1 MRICIRKYTNINDI
15 FEELNNKV
23 DYIIDG
29 GDTDIGLESTVIR
42 VINNVIHILR
52 PGKITKKDLEKYAKV
67 EIDSH
72 VLGDIKNNEK
82 VLSPGMKYKHYAP
95 NTKCILVY
103 SDNKEKMYNKIKS
116 LEDTNTIVICNS
128 SNVSNYKKA
137 IPYGYTEEEIS
148 HNIFK
153 ILREIEN
160 PQHTDWELRRIDDSA
175 KRTEVNSIYRELK
188 SSIVDFVQSK
198 LALSENDEI
207 DVEGAGDY
215 LPSVDSESGLGSNE
229 EITITEQPKVVKK
242 LKNKVKDKIGVYEDS
257 EGMALQ
263 PDIGDH
269 EEGEGSPV
277 PEGTN
282 SGRTGEPHDSDQEE
296 GLDGD
301 GNKDIMKIA
310 QLSGMS
316 YRYFVTDK
324 KNGKYVISFTSLYDE
339 ENCDLEM
346 SHLDD
351 GGNKYKTQITNCSIN
366 GSEGYVKNGIIK
378 GFELKN
384 GVKYKIEVDTD
395 LDDYYACEVKIYANR

>member
-1 MRICIRKYTNINDI
+1 MIRYP
-15 FEELNNKV
+15 
-23 DYIIDG
+23 YM
-29 GDTDIGLESTVIR
+29 
-42 VINNVIHILR
+42 
-52 PGKITKKDLEKYAKV
+52 KITSLRGVSSIPCSAMC
-67 EIDSH
+67 I
-72 VLGDIKNNEK
+72 IPNNQ
-82 VLSPGMKYKHYAP
+82 L
-95 NTKCILVY
+95 N
-103 SDNKEKMYNKIKS
+103 
-116 LEDTNTIVICNS
+116 
-128 SNVSNYKKA
+128 
-137 IPYGYTEEEIS
+137 
-148 HNIFK
+148 K

-175 KRTEVNSIYRELK
+175 KRAEVNSIYRELK

-263 PDIGDH
+263 PAVGEH

-301 GNKDIMKIA
+301 GSKDIMKIA
-310 QLSGMS
+310 QLSGMR

-324 KNGKYVISFTSLYDE
+324 KSGKYVISFTSLYDE

-366 GSEGYVKNGIIK
+366 GSEGYVENGIIK

-384 GVKYKIEVDTD
+384 GAKYKIEVDTD

>member
-1 MRICIRKYTNINDI
+1 MIEQWNKAIDDM
-15 FEELNNKV
+15 EEN
-23 DYIIDG
+23 
-29 GDTDIGLESTVIR
+29 GDTKQPIKTTLSDSYALCKHIINGDLYFPEEERYKDFLEDKKDSL
-42 VINNVIHILR
+42 ILR
-52 PGKITKKDLEKYAKV
+52 QSGIEEKLMNYINYMKD
-67 EIDSH
+67 DSH
-72 VLGDIKNNEK
+72 TLQEKENKKQEMTTMFFSLFNN
-82 VLSPGMKYKHYAP
+82 
-95 NTKCILVY
+95 
-103 SDNKEKMYNKIKS
+103 
-116 LEDTNTIVICNS
+116 
-128 SNVSNYKKA
+128 
-137 IPYGYTEEEIS
+137 
-148 HNIFK
+148 
-153 ILREIEN
+153 
-160 PQHTDWELRRIDDSA
+160 ID
-175 KRTEVNSIYRELK
+175 K
-188 SSIVDFVQSK
+188 SK
-198 LALSENDEI
+198 LIVRGYETTRDE
-207 DVEGAGDY
+207 
-215 LPSVDSESGLGSNE
+215 
-229 EITITEQPKVVKK
+229 
-242 LKNKVKDKIGVYEDS
+242 KNKVKDKIGVYEDS

-296 GLDGD
+296 GLDGE

-324 KNGKYVISFTSLYDE
+324 KNRKYVISFTSLYDE

-351 GGNKYKTQITNCSIN
+351 GGNKYKTEITNCSIN
-366 GSEGYVKNGIIK
+366 GSEGYIENGIIK